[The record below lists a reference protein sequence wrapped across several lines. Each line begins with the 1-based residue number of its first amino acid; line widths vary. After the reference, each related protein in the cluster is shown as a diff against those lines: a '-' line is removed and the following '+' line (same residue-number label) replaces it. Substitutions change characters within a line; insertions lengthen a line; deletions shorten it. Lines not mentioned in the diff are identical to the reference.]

1 MVWEGVYMSVCDI
14 ALCTAKSEKIYQ
26 NMETNL
32 SYLENQISEW
42 DTVKEKMQS
51 HENYGTTDTS
61 DHAVSIR
68 M

>member
-1 MVWEGVYMSVCDI
+1 M
-14 ALCTAKSEKIYQ
+14 K
-26 NMETNL
+26 TNL